1 MILHLLKSSREVST
15 VALISRY
22 DTFKMINKEDQSP
35 VGRQPYLI
43 NLHICRI
50 FVAYLSHISCG
61 RLGWALCYSQL
72 DNTMNDGV
80 I

>member
-22 DTFKMINKEDQSP
+22 DTFKMNNKEDQSP
-35 VGRQPYLI
+35 VSRQPYLI

-50 FVAYLSHISCG
+50 FVAYLSHISTRVG
-61 RLGWALCYSQL
+61 FMLNSRL
-72 DNTMNDGV
+72 DNTINDGV

>member
-43 NLHICRI
+43 NLHICRT
-50 FVAYLSHISCG
+50 FVAYLSHISTRVG
-61 RLGWALCYSQL
+61 FMLNSRL